1 MEDIKKNILNVIT
14 TCETAQFCTFTLN
27 AYPETRMLANVIN
40 KNKNDINDLT
50 LFFMTNINSNK
61 ISQIKNNNNVCIYY
75 FNPETRHSMTLF
87 GIAEIIVSQE
97 EKSKFW
103 NDSWKNFGYSGKDD
117 KNYCIIKFTPK
128 QYKFYISDKE
138 KSGNL

>member
-27 AYPETRMLANVIN
+27 AYPETRMLANMIN
-40 KNKNDINDLT
+40 KDKNNINDFT
-50 LFFMTNINSNK
+50 LFFITNINSHK
-61 ISQIKNNNNVCIYY
+61 VSQIKNNNNVCIYY

-103 NDSWKNFGYSGKDD
+103 NDSWKNFGYSGKD
-117 KNYCIIKFTPK
+117 Y
-128 QYKFYISDKE
+128 
-138 KSGNL
+138 